1 MAMMDRRGQNE
12 ADALKDK
19 SPGREAS
26 PRLGLSPL
34 LPFDPRIPE
43 AAPCP
48 QAHCCC
54 SPLHGPAWAGGGGV
68 IPGHADLRIPPVLF
82 EDFPGARAWPE

>member
-34 LPFDPRIPE
+34 LPFDPRVPE

-54 SPLHGPAWAGGGGV
+54 SPPHGPAWAGGGGV